1 MTAKKY
7 RIKLTPE
14 EQHELE
20 TLVSRGRVAA
30 YKQTHARILLMSDE
44 AQRRRHEGR

>member
-20 TLVSRGRVAA
+20 TLVSRGRGRCLQTDPCPHVA
-30 YKQTHARILLMSDE
+30 
-44 AQRRRHEGR
+44 HER